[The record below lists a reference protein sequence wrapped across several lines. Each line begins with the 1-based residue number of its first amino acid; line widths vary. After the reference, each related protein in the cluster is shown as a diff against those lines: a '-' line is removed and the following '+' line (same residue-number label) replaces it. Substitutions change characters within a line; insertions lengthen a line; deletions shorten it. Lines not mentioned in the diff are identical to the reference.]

1 MLFIRMLRNNG
12 GEYLSDILYE
22 ISLVMI
28 SAVMFKY
35 VNCLIVR
42 NNYGWKTISVLCEYY
57 L

>member
-42 NNYGWKTISVLCEYY
+42 SNYGWKTISVLCEYY